1 MDKCFFLHKLVSDND
16 IIINDKTIF
25 SYDDH
30 IKLSKKIINFYDPK
44 TKDLILKMP
53 KQKKKYF
60 QILILF
66 F

>member
-1 MDKCFFLHKLVSDND
+1 MSDND